1 MEFIV
6 KTFDEL
12 TTTELYEILKVRSAV
27 FVVEQKCPYQD
38 IDELDYRSVHMYF
51 RDGNDIAAYLRAFYK
66 EPDVVQIGRVLTIK
80 RGAGLGGKL
89 LHQSLL
95 EIADHMPCRKIYLEA
110 QSYATGFY
118 GREGFQITSDEFL
131 EDGIPHRQMELI
143 LPSKQS
149 H

>member
-12 TTTELYEILKVRSAV
+12 TTAELYEILKVRSAV
-27 FVVEQKCPYQD
+27 FVVEQKCAYQD
-38 IDELDYRSVHMYF
+38 IDGIDYHCVHMYY

-66 EPDVVQIGRVLTIK
+66 EPDVVQIGRVMTMK
-80 RGAGLGGKL
+80 RGAGLGGRL
-89 LHQSLL
+89 LHQALL
-95 EIADHMPCRKIYLEA
+95 EIEDHMPCRKIYLEA

-118 GREGFQITSDEFL
+118 AREGFRITSDEFL

-143 LPSKQS
+143 LPLKQS

>member
-12 TTTELYEILKVRSAV
+12 TTTELYEILQVRSAV

-38 IDELDYRSVHMYF
+38 IDELDYRSVHMYD

-66 EPDVVQIGRVLTIK
+66 EPDVVQIGRVLTMK

-89 LHQSLL
+89 LHRSLL
-95 EIADHMPCRKIYLEA
+95 EIEDHMPCRKIYLEA